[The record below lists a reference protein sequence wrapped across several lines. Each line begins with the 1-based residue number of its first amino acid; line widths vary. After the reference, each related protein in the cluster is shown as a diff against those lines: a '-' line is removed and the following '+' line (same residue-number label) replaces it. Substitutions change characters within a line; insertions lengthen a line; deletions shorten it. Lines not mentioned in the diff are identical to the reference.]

1 MNAKIKTAYFC
12 QSCGSQ
18 SPKWVGKCSAC
29 GEWNTFVEE
38 ILQKEKKGSS
48 IQTNRTA
55 IPQLISEINL
65 SGEQRIKISDNELS
79 RVLGGGLVPGSV
91 VLFGGEPGIGKSTL
105 MLQLALK
112 EKGLKTLYISGEESE
127 QQVSIRAERISQ
139 APPPTK
145 AGTHKIRANE
155 NAHFLSVPPEE
166 DIDFVNGQIPPLGSE
181 GAYILTE
188 TSIQNI
194 FHHLSALKPGLI
206 IVDSI
211 QTLHSSVIESSPGSV
226 SQIRECASEFL
237 KFAKQSQIPVF
248 LIGHV
253 TKDGTIAGP
262 KVLEHMVDT
271 VLQFEG
277 DRNYVYR
284 LLRTTKN
291 RFGST
296 NELGIYEMVGSGL
309 REVSNPSEILITS
322 REEPTNGVAIAA
334 TMEGMRPML
343 IEIQA
348 LVSSAVYGTPQR
360 SSTGF
365 DLRRMNMLLAVL
377 EKRCG
382 FKLGI
387 KDVFLNVAGGIK
399 VDDPATDL
407 SVACAILSSAE
418 DIAIETQTCFA
429 AEVGLTGEIRA
440 VNRVEQRIL
449 EAEKLGFTKIFISK
463 YNMKGLNPKQF
474 NIDIN
479 PVKKMEDVFSSL
491 FG

>member
-1 MNAKIKTAYFC
+1 M
-12 QSCGSQ
+12 
-18 SPKWVGKCSAC
+18 
-29 GEWNTFVEE
+29 EE
-38 ILQKEKKGSS
+38 ILQKGKKGSS
-48 IQTNRTA
+48 SLSNKA
-55 IPQLISEINL
+55 ASPQLISEVNL
-65 SGEQRIKISDNELS
+65 STEHRIKLSDNELS
-79 RVLGGGLVPGSV
+79 RVLGGGIVPGSV

-112 EKGLKTLYISGEESE
+112 EKNLKTLYISGEESG
-127 QQVSIRAERISQ
+127 QQIRMRAERIS
-139 APPPTK
+139 PPQPFQREGEHLSHK
-145 AGTHKIRANE
+145 AGADGK
-155 NAHFLSVPPEE
+155 L
-166 DIDFVNGQIPPLGSE
+166 PPLGRG
-181 GAYILTE
+181 GAFILTE

-194 FHHLSALKPGLI
+194 FHHLSELQPGLI

-211 QTLHSSVIESSPGSV
+211 QTLYTSAIESSPGSV
-226 SQIRECASEFL
+226 SQIRECAAELL

-253 TKDGTIAGP
+253 TKDGAIAGP

-277 DRNYVYR
+277 DRNFVYR

-309 REVSNPSEILITS
+309 REVANPSEILITS

-365 DLRRMNMLLAVL
+365 DLRRLNMLLAVL
-377 EKRCG
+377 EKKCG
-382 FKLGI
+382 FRLGI
-387 KDVFLNVAGGIK
+387 KDVFLNIAGGIK

-407 SVACAILSSAE
+407 AVACAILSSAE
-418 DIAIETQTCFA
+418 DIAIDTHSCFA

-440 VNRVEQRIL
+440 VSRVEQRIL
-449 EAEKLGFTKIFISK
+449 EAEKLGFHKIFVSK
-463 YNMKGLNPKQF
+463 FHHKNLDMKQYS
-474 NIDIN
+474 IEVI
-479 PVKKMEDVFSSL
+479 PVKKIEEVFAAL